1 MLVCIRKAG
10 ILMNIITWGMIG
22 CGDVTEVKNG
32 PGLYLANQS
41 RLKGIT
47 NRTHEKAQ
55 NWVKRHGHGIV
66 YPSIEEL
73 LADEEIDIV
82 YIAVTPDKHMEYA
95 IMCAKAGKHC
105 LIEKPL
111 AMNYEEGLAI
121 QEAFEQAGKKAFVA
135 FYRRGMNRFV
145 KIKELLSDNT
155 IGEVLGANVTRY
167 VAPMKDKT
175 QWRANPAISG
185 GNEFTE
191 TDIHILDYLVFLFGN
206 IKEHSIMKTQHPD
219 SGEISSVCCNLKFAS
234 GILVS
239 GNWNYQC
246 EYTKDCIEIV
256 GTKGFLI
263 FDFFHNEKPIVVST
277 ANGTTDYVVEDS
289 RSVGL
294 NLEQQ
299 IVNELLGLEKCSATV
314 HEALKTLRISGE
326 IK

>member
-1 MLVCIRKAG
+1 
-10 ILMNIITWGMIG
+10 MNIVTWGMIG

-32 PGLYLANQS
+32 PGLYLANHS

-47 NRTHEKAQ
+47 NRTLEKAQ
-55 NWVKRHGHGIV
+55 DWVKRHGHGIV
-66 YPSIEEL
+66 YSSVEEL

-82 YIAVTPDKHMEYA
+82 YIAVTPDKHMEFA

-121 QEAFEQAGKKAFVA
+121 QEAFELAGKKAFVA

-145 KIKELLSDNT
+145 KIKELLNENV
-155 IGEVLGANVTRY
+155 IGDVLGASVVRY
-167 VAPMKDKT
+167 AAPIKDKT
-175 QWRANPAISG
+175 QWRANPLISG

-206 IKEHSIMKTQHPD
+206 VKEHSILRTQNPAN
-219 SGEISSVCCNLKFAS
+219 GELSSVSCNLKFAS

-239 GNWNYQC
+239 GNWHYQC
-246 EYTKDCIEIV
+246 ECTKDCIEIV
-256 GTKGFLI
+256 GTKGVI
-263 FDFFHNEKPIVVST
+263 QFDFFHSDTPILVST
-277 ANGTTDYVVEDS
+277 KEETKEYVIEDLKT
-289 RSVGL
+289 VGF

-299 IVNELLGLEKCSATV
+299 IVNDLLGIEKCSATV
-314 HEALKTLRISGE
+314 QEALKSLRISVE
-326 IK
+326 VK